1 MSGIV
6 LADDYLDPDVAYLLG
21 IVVARGTLL
30 ERNNVREIIVE
41 FPYQNLN
48 VEFEDTDGPRSIEV
62 PQSIELGLGR
72 IRERLLDLLDCD
84 IRIELLDNSR
94 QLILVMHRRTMAWR
108 NILLHLENKTDFRS
122 MNVPEMLFHPD
133 VTTDIRMEFVRG
145 YADVAG
151 NIRRANR
158 YRDGRNR
165 VRLDVLNDNWRL
177 PVQLCRLLQVHLG
190 VPVQNITWG
199 HPNLGRGFREH
210 QINIFVTPFQKIGF
224 TFPHKQQV
232 LDSFV
237 EQDVS
242 EPEDYSP
249 CPGRRRRRGPKSTDP
264 NEQSE
269 RLPEPVRKHFD
280 AYWEICKAMG
290 CTIEPDQGPLF
301 DASAV
306 EEDIEES

>member
-133 VTTDIRMEFVRG
+133 VTTDIRME
-145 YADVAG
+145 
-151 NIRRANR
+151 
-158 YRDGRNR
+158 
-165 VRLDVLNDNWRL
+165 
-177 PVQLCRLLQVHLG
+177 
-190 VPVQNITWG
+190 
-199 HPNLGRGFREH
+199 
-210 QINIFVTPFQKIGF
+210 
-224 TFPHKQQV
+224 
-232 LDSFV
+232 
-237 EQDVS
+237 
-242 EPEDYSP
+242 
-249 CPGRRRRRGPKSTDP
+249 
-264 NEQSE
+264 
-269 RLPEPVRKHFD
+269 
-280 AYWEICKAMG
+280 
-290 CTIEPDQGPLF
+290 
-301 DASAV
+301 
-306 EEDIEES
+306 

>member
-133 VTTDIRMEFVRG
+133 VTTDIRME
-145 YADVAG
+145 
-151 NIRRANR
+151 
-158 YRDGRNR
+158 
-165 VRLDVLNDNWRL
+165 
-177 PVQLCRLLQVHLG
+177 LCEDMLMSLEISAELTG
-190 VPVQNITWG
+190 
-199 HPNLGRGFREH
+199 
-210 QINIFVTPFQKIGF
+210 IGM
-224 TFPHKQQV
+224 
-232 LDSFV
+232 
-237 EQDVS
+237 
-242 EPEDYSP
+242 
-249 CPGRRRRRGPKSTDP
+249 
-264 NEQSE
+264 
-269 RLPEPVRKHFD
+269 D
-280 AYWEICKAMG
+280 A
-290 CTIEPDQGPLF
+290 IECALMY
-301 DASAV
+301 
-306 EEDIEES
+306 